1 MISMIGDA
9 AVALGHWVELSILGK
24 ATIMLAIGLTIARL
38 SVRASA
44 SIRHLL
50 LTATFATVLA
60 LPLVALS
67 APEFMIGVP
76 ASQTVE
82 SATSQ
87 KSIIPTGALVTT
99 ATPSNNPP
107 IIRTSWLTPA
117 WITIVRLVWIAGSVL
132 LLLQL
137 LVELGRVFRIRRD
150 GIPWPEQREFVESLG
165 RESGIQRRVE
175 ILLHEGILAPL
186 TYGALRPVILL
197 PAEARHWSDA
207 DLRRAIVHELE
218 HIRRGDWI
226 IQLAARVT
234 CVLYWFHPLVWIGF
248 RWLSVE
254 AERSC
259 DDAVLRGAERTE
271 YAEQLLGLARRLSK
285 AQARPALGL
294 SNRSDLSKR
303 VSALLDASQRRGRV
317 GLVMAASAL
326 SIACLLVLVI
336 APVRAVTQSSKE
348 KSQLTQAISVQGGAK
363 KRIGSALGHALLE
376 AAADGDN
383 NDIDELL
390 RAGVN
395 VNCVIEGDGTPLIA
409 AAMEGR
415 LETVRFLLDRG
426 ADPNLSV
433 QGDGSPLIM
442 ASREGY
448 TDIVALLLDR
458 GALIDQVVPG
468 DENALIQA
476 SGNGRLDVVKLLVAR
491 GADVNARVSAITEVE
506 AELSVQSAFVID
518 SGKDNKVKLIVEP
531 TPLTKKIEVVKG
543 ELKAAEE
550 QRPTKQ
556 EWRTPLI
563 MAERG
568 GYKEVVSFLRAAG
581 AQE

>member
-9 AVALGHWVELSILGK
+9 AVALSRWIELSILGK
-24 ATIMLAIGLTIARL
+24 ATIMLLIGLTVARL
-38 SVRASA
+38 SARASA
-44 SIRHLL
+44 SVRHLL

-60 LPLVALS
+60 LPLVAWA
-67 APEFMIGVP
+67 APALMIGVP
-76 ASQTVE
+76 ASQTAE
-82 SATSQ
+82 SVTPPKTMTPQ
-87 KSIIPTGALVTT
+87 ALVMPV
-99 ATPSNNPP
+99 TPSDSVP
-107 IIRTSWLTPA
+107 IVRTSWLALA
-117 WITIVRLVWIAGSVL
+117 WITIVRLVWLAGSL
-132 LLLQL
+132 FLLLQL
-137 LVELGRVFRIRRD
+137 FVELLRLFRIQRD
-150 GIPWPEQREFVESLG
+150 GIPWPERREFVESLAV
-165 RESGIQRRVE
+165 ESGIRRRVE
-175 ILLHEGILAPL
+175 ILMHEGILAPL

-197 PAEARHWSDA
+197 PADARQWSSA
-207 DLRRAIVHELE
+207 ELRRAIVHELE
-218 HIRRGDWI
+218 HVRRGDWV
-226 IQLAARVT
+226 IQLAARIT
-234 CVLYWFHPLVWIGF
+234 CVFYWFHPLVWIGF

-285 AQARPALGL
+285 AHARPALGL

-303 VSALLDASQRRGRV
+303 VSALLDGTQRRGRA

-326 SIACLLVLVI
+326 SVACLLVLVI

-348 KSQLTQAISVQGGAK
+348 KSQLTQTISMQGGAK
-363 KRIGSALGHALLE
+363 KRIGSALERALLE

-395 VNCVIEGDGTPLIA
+395 VNCVVEGDGSPLIA
-409 AAMEGR
+409 AAREGH
-415 LETVRFLLDRG
+415 LDTVRFLLDRG
-426 ADPNLSV
+426 ADPNQSV

-442 ASREGY
+442 ASREGH

-458 GALIDQVVPG
+458 GALIDQIVPG

-476 SGNGRLDVVKLLVAR
+476 SGNGRLDVVKLLVER
-491 GADVNARVSAITEVE
+491 GADVNARVSATSEIEADLEVQN
-506 AELSVQSAFVID
+506 VFVKD
-518 SGKDNKVKLIVEP
+518 LGKGGSVKLIVAP
-531 TPLTKKIEVVKG
+531 TALTRKIEAIRG

-550 QRPTKQ
+550 QRRTKQ

-568 GYKEVVSFLRAAG
+568 GYKDVVSFLRAAG
-581 AQE
+581 ARE